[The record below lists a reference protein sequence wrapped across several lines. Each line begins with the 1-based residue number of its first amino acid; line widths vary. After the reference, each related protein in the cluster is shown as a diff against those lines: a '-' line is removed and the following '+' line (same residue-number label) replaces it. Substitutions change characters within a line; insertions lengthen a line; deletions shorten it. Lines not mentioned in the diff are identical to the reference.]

1 MRHCVAKDGT
11 IDFRAWECLGSDVTP
26 EEFVQLER
34 VANYVADMQWEQ
46 TDFYRTWS
54 KGEGAGEAASPTPL
68 AVQGSDKVGLHSVD
82 EIRAAVRRGIQ
93 RAREAGREG
102 VTSIDASDPL
112 AWHRSKGYV

>member
-1 MRHCVAKDGT
+1 
-11 IDFRAWECLGSDVTP
+11 
-26 EEFVQLER
+26 
-34 VANYVADMQWEQ
+34 
-46 TDFYRTWS
+46 
-54 KGEGAGEAASPTPL
+54 
-68 AVQGSDKVGLHSVD
+68 VQGSDKVGLHSVD